1 MTTSPAAP
9 PPMPGPYIR
18 AALNALIEQRRDL
31 TESEAE
37 ACMGEIMAGEAS
49 PAQFGAFV
57 TALRLKGETVDELTG
72 MMRVMRA
79 RALHVEVAAKPL
91 LDTCGTGGDGLNTFN
106 ASTAAAFVVAAA
118 GGKVAKHGNRAAS
131 SQSGS
136 ADVLEALG
144 AQIALTPEQVAGCIE
159 RTGVGFMFAQAY
171 HPAMRFAGP
180 LRRELGIRTV
190 FNILGPLTNPADA
203 SCRVFGVPNRELAEK
218 IAGLVARLGLRHVL
232 VVSGD
237 DGLDEISVSGP
248 TTVFEVR
255 GADITQRTITP
266 NDLGLRVHPLA
277 EVTGGTPQENAA
289 TMRHIF
295 SGEGPEAV
303 RDFVAANA
311 GAGLYVLGLAANLK
325 QGVEQARGVM
335 ENGDAAARL
344 GAFVEAT
351 RRA

>member
-1 MTTSPAAP
+1 MTTPAAP
-9 PPMPGPYIR
+9 PPSMPGPAIR
-18 AALNALIEQRRDL
+18 AALAALVDQRRDL
-31 TESEAE
+31 SESEAA
-37 ACMGEIMAGEAS
+37 ACMEEIMTEGAS

-72 MMRVMRA
+72 MMRVMRS
-79 RALHVEVAAKPL
+79 RALHVEVPSKPL

-144 AQIALTPEQVAGCIE
+144 AQISLTPEQVAACIE

-203 SCRVFGVPNRELAEK
+203 SCRVFGVPNRALAEK

-255 GADITQRTITP
+255 GTDITERTITP
-266 NDLGLRVHPLA
+266 SDLGLRPHPLS
-277 EVTGGTPQENAA
+277 EVVGGTPQENAA

-295 SGEGPEAV
+295 SGDGPEAV

-311 GAGLYVLGLAANLK
+311 GAGLYVLGLAASLK
-325 QGVEQARGVM
+325 QGVELARGVM
-335 ENGDAAARL
+335 DNGDAAARL